1 MEKSFKDQRGKA
13 KVIIEGDKA
22 PLNMPE
28 GHVVLANRPKNSD
41 SKMPDIGI
49 RSNGFAGVA
58 TLAGLIAVFGAVIA
72 FIALRY

>member
-28 GHVVLANRPKNSD
+28 GSITLANRPKKSG
-41 SKMPDIGI
+41 SKMPDIGV

-58 TLAGLIAVFGAVIA
+58 TLAGLIAVFGAIIA
-72 FIALRY
+72 FITLRY

>member
-13 KVIIEGDKA
+13 KVIIEGDGA
-22 PLNMPE
+22 PLKWPE
-28 GHVVLANRPKNSD
+28 GGVTLANRPKKSG
-41 SKMPDIGI
+41 SKMPDIGV

-58 TLAGLIAVFGAVIA
+58 TLAGLIAIFGAIIA

>member
-28 GHVVLANRPKNSD
+28 GGITLANRPKKSG
-41 SKMPDIGI
+41 SKMPDIGV

-58 TLAGLIAVFGAVIA
+58 TLAGLIAVFGAIIA

>member
-1 MEKSFKDQRGKA
+1 MEKCFKDQRGKA

-28 GHVVLANRPKNSD
+28 GGITLANRPKKSG

-49 RSNGFAGVA
+49 RSNGFAGIA

>member
-1 MEKSFKDQRGKA
+1 MEKCFKDQRGKA

-28 GHVVLANRPKNSD
+28 GGITLANRPKKSG

-49 RSNGFAGVA
+49 RSNGFAGIA
-58 TLAGLIAVFGAVIA
+58 TLAGLIAVFGAIIA

>member
-1 MEKSFKDQRGKA
+1 MEKCFKDQRGKA

-28 GHVVLANRPKNSD
+28 GGITLANRPKKSG

-49 RSNGFAGVA
+49 RSNGFAGIA
-58 TLAGLIAVFGAVIA
+58 TLAGLIAIFGAIIA
-72 FIALRY
+72 FIALKY